1 MQNDLTNSEIERRI
15 AEKIHS
21 DRDRRILRLRL
32 IEGWTF
38 ERIAEAVE
46 MSPRYL
52 RGVKQTGRGV
62 DPLPVIFMYVFCGK
76 GKFHDQGHSK

>member
-1 MQNDLTNSEIERRI
+1 MQYNLTNSEIEKRI
-15 AEKIHS
+15 SENIHS

-52 RGVKQTGRGV
+52 RTLVHRLAENLK
-62 DPLPVIFMYVFCGK
+62 IA
-76 GKFHDQGHSK
+76 SK

>member
-38 ERIAEAVE
+38 ERIAETVE

-52 RGVKQTGRGV
+52 RTIVHRLADSLQ
-62 DPLPVIFMYVFCGK
+62 IA
-76 GKFHDQGHSK
+76 SK

>member
-1 MQNDLTNSEIERRI
+1 MKQYIALTNSEIEKLI
-15 AEKIHS
+15 SENVHS
-21 DRDRRILRLRL
+21 DRDRGILRLRL

-52 RGVKQTGRGV
+52 RTLVRKLTEHLNIQ
-62 DPLPVIFMYVFCGK
+62 
-76 GKFHDQGHSK
+76 

>member
-1 MQNDLTNSEIERRI
+1 MKHIVLTNSEIEQRI
-15 AEKIHS
+15 SENVHS
-21 DRDRRILRLRL
+21 DRDRRILRLRF

-52 RGVKQTGRGV
+52 RALVRKLS
-62 DPLPVIFMYVFCGK
+62 DILKI
-76 GKFHDQGHSK
+76 S